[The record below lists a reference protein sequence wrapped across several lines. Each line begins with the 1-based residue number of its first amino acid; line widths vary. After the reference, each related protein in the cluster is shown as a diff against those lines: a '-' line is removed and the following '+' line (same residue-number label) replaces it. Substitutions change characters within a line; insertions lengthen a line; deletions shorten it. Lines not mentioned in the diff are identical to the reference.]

1 MELLLFGSP
10 RVEGSLES
18 IPLERPAWLCLY
30 LVMRAD
36 WVSRDELACLFRP
49 ETDDVTAL
57 SALRLIL
64 HRAKKFLWAAS
75 LEIEGKRV
83 RLLLPCDV
91 QRFEILCANQ
101 SWLEALEIYQA
112 DFLAGFEAPTGTDL
126 PAWLE
131 FERLRLRHL
140 WTEAVLQ
147 RVTILENSAD
157 YGVAIGWLE
166 RLLSLEPLTEN
177 AVQALLRCLL
187 KRGQRP
193 QAVLVFERFAALLKL
208 KFNLLPEAATKAIL
222 EPSPEVPPV
231 RTISLLPLLGR
242 ETELGQLRTWLLSTN
257 RLVCIVGLGGS
268 GKTRLGLEVARLLRP
283 NFVHG
288 TVFIDG
294 TALTT
299 SLQFPQAL
307 VSALGI
313 PAGASLETAL
323 STFLHDKAM
332 LLLLDNFEHLTATRT
347 IIHDLLEAA
356 PNLRVLLTSRVRLG
370 SSFET
375 VLDLSGLA
383 VPDSLLPEQIKLN
396 AAVCLF
402 IQTAQRL
409 SKLVLDLG
417 LVARIVQQLEGLPL
431 AVELAA
437 RWTRILSLEQIL
449 IELEKSQTWLETDVE
464 DIPERHRSLNAVLGS
479 TWGQLSSRETKAL
492 ESLSVFRGG
501 ATLEAIRAVG
511 QTQLPTLLALV
522 NQGLLR
528 RDTNGRFSSHEM
540 IREFA
545 ALQCSHQSQLE
556 QHHANFYANQSQIW
570 LQAKRQATT
579 LTSMDS
585 EQSNIHLAW
594 AHWVIHDQAALE
606 QTIELLAD
614 YWEVRG
620 LYHQAL
626 NYLSAYTATR
636 GTKLEART
644 NFWKGL
650 FQRLINDFTTAL
662 ECLELA
668 AIQLEVLKL
677 PLETSRAYLN
687 MAYIG
692 FEQAR
697 YADTKQLLH
706 RAKSG
711 SDLGIE
717 AESSNLLGAI
727 ARREQHYQQALEYYH
742 QARELHQKTNNLP
755 GLGAVLNNIANIL
768 ELQNNNQA
776 AYKNY
781 AECLEIFIEIGHR
794 RPIAVMHSNLGFL
807 ATKLGQFLEAR
818 NHLETSLTLRRKIGD
833 QIGQI
838 TVLTNLAQ
846 LGLTSQDTDL
856 VKQALS
862 ELFPLAIRLE
872 ATSKALEAYLILAE
886 WCIWQGLPQAASIL
900 STIIEDSKTPEQ
912 TRVLARQKLT
922 MPNTEKAL
930 PLEQWQL
937 VFLLNDNGIS

>member
-1 MELLLFGSP
+1 MELKLFGSP
-10 RVEGSLES
+10 RVEGLLES

-30 LVMRAD
+30 LVMRGD
-36 WVSRDELACLFRP
+36 WVTRDELACLFRP

-64 HRAKKFLWAAS
+64 HRAKKFLWAAN
-75 LEIEGKRV
+75 LEIEAKRV

-101 SWLEALEIYQA
+101 NWLEALEIYQA

-131 FERLRLRHL
+131 LERLRLRHL
-140 WTEAVLQ
+140 WTDAVLQ

-166 RLLSLEPLTEN
+166 RLLILEPLTEN

-187 KRGQRP
+187 KRGQRTE
-193 QAVLVFERFAALLKL
+193 AILVFERFAALLQL
-208 KFNLLPEAATKAIL
+208 EFNLLPEAATKAIL
-222 EPSPEVPPV
+222 EPNPEVMPV
-231 RTISLLPLLGR
+231 LPSSLLPLLGR
-242 ETELGQLRTWLLSTN
+242 ETELGQLKTWLLGTN
-257 RLVCIVGLGGS
+257 RLVCIVGIGGS
-268 GKTRLGLEVARLLRP
+268 GKTRLALETARLLRP
-283 NFVHG
+283 DFVHG

-299 SLQFPQAL
+299 SQQFPQAL
-307 VSALGI
+307 VSALGVS
-313 PAGASLETAL
+313 AGASLEAAL
-323 STFLHDKAM
+323 TTFLHDKAV
-332 LLLLDNFEHLTATRT
+332 LLLLDNFEHLTATRK

-383 VPDSLLPEQIKLN
+383 VSDSLLPEQIKSN

-409 SKLVLDLG
+409 SSFVPNLG
-417 LVARIVQQLEGLPL
+417 LVAQIVQQLEGLPL

-464 DIPERHRSLNAVLGS
+464 DIPERHRSLNAVLSS
-479 TWGQLSSRETKAL
+479 TWGQLSKRETKAL
-492 ESLSVFRGG
+492 EALSVFRGG
-501 ATLEAIRAVG
+501 ATLEGIRFVG

-545 ALQCSHQSQLE
+545 ALQSSQSQLE
-556 QHHANFYANQSQIW
+556 QYHAAFFANQSQIW
-570 LQAKRQATT
+570 ETAKRQAST

-585 EQSNIHLAW
+585 EKGNIHLAW
-594 AHWVIHDQAALE
+594 AYWAIYDHAALE

-626 NYLSAYTATR
+626 NYLGAYTATR
-636 GTKLEART
+636 GTTLEAQT

-650 FQRLINDFTTAL
+650 FKRLTNDFTTAL

-668 AIQLEVLKL
+668 ATQLELLNFPLK
-677 PLETSRAYLN
+677 TSRAYLN

-697 YADTKQLLH
+697 YADAKALLH
-706 RAKSG
+706 RAKTN
-711 SDLGIE
+711 SDLGIK
-717 AESSNLLGAI
+717 AECSNLLGAI
-727 ARREQHYQQALEYYH
+727 ARREQQYEQALEYYH
-742 QARELHQKTNNLP
+742 QARELHQKTSNLP

-776 AYKNY
+776 AYQHY
-781 AECLEIFIEIGHR
+781 VQCLEIFIKIGHQ

-807 ATKLGQFLEAR
+807 ATKLGHFLEAK

-846 LGLTSQDTDL
+846 LGLTSQDTGL

-872 ATSKALEAYLILAE
+872 ASAKALEAYLILAE
-886 WCIWQGLPQAASIL
+886 WCIWQGLPQATSIL
-900 STIIEDSKTPEQ
+900 RTIIEDSRTPEQ
-912 TRVLARQKLT
+912 TKALAQQKLT
-922 MPNTEKAL
+922 MSDTGQAL

-937 VFLLNDNGIS
+937 VFQ